1 MRILVTA
8 NLAPFMYGGAD
19 YHVNGLVAALRGR
32 GHEVE
37 LLRLP
42 FRFDPPAEV
51 ERLMDFC
58 AASELARPNGIAV
71 DRMISLQFP
80 GYGMRH
86 PDHVVWL
93 MHQHRAVYELYDRQP
108 RDPALARLRERVR
121 DYDNAALARV
131 AKRFAN
137 SRRVA
142 ERLAQFN
149 SIDAVPLYHP
159 PAMEEAF
166 RCGEAEPYVF
176 YPSRLERLKRQDLL
190 IEAARH
196 LRSPTLV
203 LIAGEGGQR
212 DYYQSLIE
220 RHDLRGRVRL
230 LGRISE
236 AEKLAFYAR
245 ALGVFFGPFD
255 EDYGYVTLEAML
267 SGKPVLTCN
276 DSGGP
281 LEFVRDAETGWVL
294 PPEPQALAERIDWL
308 HAHRGEAGDMG
319 QRGRERYRSLDIT
332 WDKVVGAL
340 TETR

>member
-19 YHVNGLVAALRGR
+19 YHMNGLVSALRGR

-51 ERLMDFC
+51 ERLMEFC
-58 AASELARPNGIAV
+58 AASDLSRPNGVAV
-71 DRMISLQFP
+71 DRLISLQFP

-93 MHQHRAVYELYDRQP
+93 MHQHRAAYELYDRQP

-121 DYDNAALARV
+121 DFDNAALARV
-131 AKRFAN
+131 AGRFAN

-149 SIDAVPLYHP
+149 SIEAEPLHHP

-220 RHDLRGRVRL
+220 RHDLGDRVRL

-245 ALGVFFGPFD
+245 SLGVFFGPFD

-267 SGKPVLTCN
+267 SGKPVLTCY

-308 HAHRGEAGDMG
+308 YAHRGEARDMG
-319 QRGRERYRSLDIT
+319 QHGRAHYRSLDIT

-340 TETR
+340 TAAR